1 MKYGIE
7 VFGHTT
13 KSNIKILQTLQNKS
27 LKVLFNKDWYTPTLE
42 LHNELNMLKL
52 DDNFN
57 HSLLQIAYMQRNNL
71 LPSIFD
77 DFLILRSQIHNRQTR
92 YAQQINIPMSKSKYG
107 TNTLSYK
114 GAKLYNNLPEE
125 IKGALSLSSFKR
137 KLKQYY
143 LDRY

>member
-1 MKYGIE
+1 M
-7 VFGHTT
+7 
-13 KSNIKILQTLQNKS
+13 QNKS
-27 LKVLFNKDWYTPTLE
+27 LQFVFNKDWYTPTLE
-42 LHNELNMLKL
+42 LHNELKVLKL

-57 HSLLQIAYMQRNNL
+57 HSLLQIVYMQRNNL

-92 YAQQINIPMSKSKYG
+92 YAQQINIPRSKSKYG

-137 KLKQYY
+137 KLKKYY
-143 LDRY
+143 LDRN